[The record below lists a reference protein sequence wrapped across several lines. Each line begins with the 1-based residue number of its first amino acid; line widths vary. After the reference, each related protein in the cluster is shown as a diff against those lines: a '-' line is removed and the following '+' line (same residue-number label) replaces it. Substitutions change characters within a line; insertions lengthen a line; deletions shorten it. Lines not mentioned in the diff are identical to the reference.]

1 MSRKDINTTA
11 FDIVQ
16 QAIGEKPPLSP
27 KQIATQESGRKG
39 GRIRMAALT
48 PEQRADMARVA
59 ATARWKKTP
68 N

>member
-1 MSRKDINTTA
+1 MSRKDINTIA

-16 QAIGEKPPLSP
+16 QAIGETPPLSP

-39 GRIRMAALT
+39 GLSRMGALT

-59 ATARWKKTP
+59 AAARWKKTP
-68 N
+68 A